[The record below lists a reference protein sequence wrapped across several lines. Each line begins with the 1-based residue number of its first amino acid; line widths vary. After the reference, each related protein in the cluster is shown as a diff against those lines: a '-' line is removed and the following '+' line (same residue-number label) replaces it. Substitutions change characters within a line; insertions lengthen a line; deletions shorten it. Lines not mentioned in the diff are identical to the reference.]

1 MGVFQEMTTVVN
13 RTSKPL
19 NVRFDGQDFLLQPNY
34 TAEGERIKGVVNQ
47 IPSQTVAYAKSQNVL
62 MGSEDPFDPSEYAVL
77 IGVVAKAGQKQKDE
91 ISFCEQSNEPTRV
104 KLSEY
109 LGDDPTIKEIKLG
122 GRQTPA
128 ARRGE
133 TTGPTTPFEIRQS

>member
-1 MGVFQEMTTVVN
+1 MGVFQELVTVIN

-19 NVRFDGQDFLLQPNY
+19 NVRFDGQDFELKPNY
-34 TAEGERIKGVVNQ
+34 NVEGELIKGVVNQ
-47 IPSQTVAYAKSQNVL
+47 IPSQTVIYAKSQNVL
-62 MGSEDPFDPSEYAVL
+62 MGSEDPFDPSEFVVL
-77 IGVVAKAGQKQKDE
+77 IGAVAKKGQKQKDD
-91 ISFCEQSNEPTRV
+91 ISYCEQSNEPTRV
-104 KLSEY
+104 RLKDY
-109 LGDDPTIKEIKLG
+109 LGDDPMIKEIRLG